1 MRRNNRSALLLI
13 AVFALA
19 VLFRG
24 VLQIDPFGSWIES
37 LTQSSPK
44 ANSQYYLDESAIIS
58 DDLKAENSR
67 LRQEL
72 QFAKRGQYQTIGA
85 DVVNKSVQT
94 YRSAIRVN
102 RGSDDGVM
110 SGQAVLA
117 GGYLVGYVG
126 QVDSKQSSVVLIGDP
141 EFRATAI
148 IGTTNLDGIVLAKA
162 GGVVID
168 ELQSGNSKI
177 TGKRVLTSGVGE
189 LFPPGLTLG
198 VVGQQVSNNTGIF
211 QTYILDYPLNIA
223 SLREVLIL
231 K

>member
-1 MRRNNRSALLLI
+1 MRRNNHSVLLLI

-24 VLQIDPFGSWIES
+24 VLQIDPVGSWIES

-44 ANSQYYLDESAIIS
+44 TNNQNYLDESAIIS
-58 DDLKAENSR
+58 SDLEAENNR

-126 QVDSKQSSVVLIGDP
+126 QVDSKQASVILIGDP
-141 EFRATAI
+141 KFRATAI
-148 IGTTNLDGIVLAKA
+148 VESTKLDGIVLAKA

-168 ELQSGNSKI
+168 ELPSDNSKI
-177 TGKRVLTSGVGE
+177 VGKRVLTSGVGE
-189 LFPPGLTLG
+189 LFQPGLTLG
-198 VVGQQVSNNTGIF
+198 VVGQQVSNSTGVF
-211 QTYILDYPLNIA
+211 KTYILEYPLDIA